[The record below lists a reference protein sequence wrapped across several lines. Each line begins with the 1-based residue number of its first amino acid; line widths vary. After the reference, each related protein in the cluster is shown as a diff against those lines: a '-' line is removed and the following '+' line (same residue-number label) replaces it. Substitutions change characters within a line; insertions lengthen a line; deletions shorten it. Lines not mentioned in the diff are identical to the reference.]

1 VHVPVAQL
9 MTSDRRQRLGL
20 GHGPAEGAVFV
31 QVAEHLEADGLVQ
44 ATDADRPACRPLSR
58 P

>member
-1 VHVPVAQL
+1 MPVAQL